1 MRCLSHD
8 DQWHR
13 SIVESWRNE
22 KAADHYNSLKRV
34 GSLFLSVVVGHRF
47 SSVFLKR
54 KKVSLS
60 FSDLFVEFQYKNAFE
75 NDLTLIRTRFTAAGQ
90 FWCQIND

>member
-1 MRCLSHD
+1 MTYVNKGVSGMRCLSHE

-34 GSLFLSVVVGHRF
+34 SSLFLSVVVGYRF

-54 KKVSLS
+54 KKSQS
-60 FSDLFVEFQYKNAFE
+60 FFF
-75 NDLTLIRTRFTAAGQ
+75 
-90 FWCQIND
+90 

>member
-34 GSLFLSVVVGHRF
+34 SSLFLSVVVGYRF

-54 KKVSLS
+54 KKKSVFLFLIYLS
-60 FSDLFVEFQYKNAFE
+60 NFSIIMHLKMI
-75 NDLTLIRTRFTAAGQ
+75 LL
-90 FWCQIND
+90 